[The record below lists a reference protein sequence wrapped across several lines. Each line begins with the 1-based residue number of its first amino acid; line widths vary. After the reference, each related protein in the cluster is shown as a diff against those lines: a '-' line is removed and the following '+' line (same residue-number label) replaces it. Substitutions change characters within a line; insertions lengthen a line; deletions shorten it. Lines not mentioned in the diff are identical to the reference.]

1 MEFVKKSWKII
12 FKQYNLQNILNKIN
26 SLKKEYADC
35 QLDISI
41 FPKEENIFKCFE
53 YFEVPETK
61 VVILGQDPYHAPE
74 QAIGLCFGTYS
85 KPPPSLKNISKE
97 LKFDTGSKLQD
108 YSLENWAKQGV
119 LLLNSSL
126 SVLQGKPSSHMKL
139 WSEFTSLIINEL
151 NKSETPIIFVAWGA
165 FAHEK
170 LKNID
175 TKKHHLIVSSHPSPL
190 SVYKKYKTYPPF
202 NQSKPFSKINNL
214 LINNN
219 KRIIEW

>member
-1 MEFVKKSWKII
+1 MEFVKESWKII
-12 FKQYNLQNILNKIN
+12 FKRCNLQNILNKIY

-53 YFEVPETK
+53 YFEVSETK

-97 LKFDTGSKLQD
+97 LKFDTGIELQD

-119 LLLNSSL
+119 LLLNSAL
-126 SVLQGKPSSHMKL
+126 TVIQGKPSSHMKL

-175 TKKHHLIVSSHPSPL
+175 TNKHNLIVTSHPSPL
-190 SVYKKYKTYPPF
+190 SVYKKYKTYSPF
-202 NQSKPFSKINNL
+202 DQSKPFSKINNL

-219 KRIIEW
+219 QRIIEW